1 MRHARREAREILIGT
16 AFFHVRVP
24 VSCGGGGK
32 DTYKE
37 RQSHTDT
44 IHKQQVRYGTSAC
57 LRLVSMARTRSPVLG
72 ASIPLTGRGGA
83 ELSLRRSHGR
93 SVALWRVAAGD
104 GARRLGTGTGTNPLP
119 ATWARR
125 TLTVHFGAIPIEI
138 DSQDTAGPGSR
149 FLNVHG
155 KSGGPVTA
163 VSQFLK

>member
-1 MRHARREAREILIGT
+1 MAPR
-16 AFFHVRVP
+16 FFTFGSPSVVAEGERTHT
-24 VSCGGGGK
+24 K
-32 DTYKE
+32 

-104 GARRLGTGTGTNPLP
+104 GAATRHGHRHESTARDLGQEDAYSTFWSDTDRNRLTGHSRPRQSISKC
-119 ATWARR
+119 AREIGR
-125 TLTVHFGAIPIEI
+125 TVH
-138 DSQDTAGPGSR
+138 SQ
-149 FLNVHG
+149 
-155 KSGGPVTA
+155 
-163 VSQFLK
+163 